1 MIHLQR
7 LFKRLQVDPSYG
19 HTNDQVER
27 LLHLYGPNSLSPPIT
42 LPVVLKFAKHLVGG
56 FSLLLLAASALLFV
70 SYVVQYVDDSIQDT
84 AVNIRQYPV
93 LSDTSKPRSEKFMKA
108 FEVPVEVRIEHY
120 KHVYLQVSCL
130 QKTMVL
136 RGRMRRDINI
146 DRLVVGDIVDVKFG
160 DKIPADIRII
170 TCSGFKVDN
179 SLFTGESEPR
189 PRYGD
194 SEDPD
199 PLESKNLAFFHCA
212 TAFSNAELCLHVD
225 TSMILICICEFATD
239 AVEGVCTGVVLRT
252 GDRTMIG
259 HFAQLTGT
267 VNAEITIG
275 VIFFILAVAT
285 GPSFINALIHFIGI
299 IAANV
304 PEGLLPTLTPIF
316 GTMVLYMCM
325 EYAAL
330 STQTRLDRMFLHPE
344 SLQPQSKGW
353 EALSMVIGLC
363 SNATFKDNQGHIK
376 VMDRK
381 CNGDCSESAL
391 LKFYELEVGSVIES
405 RDLHTKVFEIPFNSS
420 NKPFNSSN
428 KPFNSSNKPKYALQA
443 YNAIQVSIHEWD
455 DESYVLIIKGAPET
469 VIKLCSSFLDRQ
481 GKVCL
486 FAYNVDK
493 MPNTPIGLL
502 EECMD
507 TSFSEHFTSAHDLL
521 ASQGERVLAFAY
533 KHLDQR
539 SYPRG
544 YVFDPEKA
552 DELLQGLCFAGL
564 VSLFD
569 PPRGNVSEA
578 IAKCRMAGIKVYSA

>member
-1 MIHLQR
+1 DEHMIHLQR

-108 FEVPVEVRIEHY
+108 FEVPVE
-120 KHVYLQVSCL
+120 
-130 QKTMVL
+130 KTMVL

-212 TAFSNAELCLHVD
+212 TAFSNAELC
-225 TSMILICICEFATD
+225 
-239 AVEGVCTGVVLRT
+239 
-252 GDRTMIG
+252 
-259 HFAQLTGT
+259 
-267 VNAEITIG
+267 
-275 VIFFILAVAT
+275 
-285 GPSFINALIHFIGI
+285 
-299 IAANV
+299 
-304 PEGLLPTLTPIF
+304 
-316 GTMVLYMCM
+316 
-325 EYAAL
+325 
-330 STQTRLDRMFLHPE
+330 RLDRMFLHPE